1 MRSWMSKGYKNPNER
16 TLINIYLIPYL
27 KLEYM
32 QPFSTTTMC
41 SSSKWRQTLLLVIK
55 TKFTNVSYRDTA
67 LLFGFT
73 KTEYNILQ
81 TTLLSTENQMARY
94 RSIALYNYN

>member
-1 MRSWMSKGYKNPNER
+1 
-16 TLINIYLIPYL
+16 
-27 KLEYM
+27 
-32 QPFSTTTMC
+32 MC
-41 SSSKWRQTLLLVIK
+41 KWRQTLLLVIK

-67 LLFGFT
+67 LLWFGFT

-94 RSIALYNYN
+94 HSMALYNYN